1 MANLE
6 GDLALV
12 TGGARGLGAAIAQ
25 ALGTEGSTVII
36 ADVDGSGADE
46 SARHL
51 RDLHINAH
59 SVVMDVTDLDSVR
72 NAAADISSRYGDI
85 SILINNAGVAGGAK
99 TDEPHAL
106 SRWQQVIDV
115 NLNGTYNVT
124 TAFIEPL
131 KRTRGR
137 IVNVSS
143 VVAFT
148 SGFTSPGYAAS
159 KGGVRS
165 LTQMLARELAEHG
178 IRVNA
183 IAPGY
188 FDTAMGMKGTPV
200 GEQWIDWHCPM
211 KRFGEPHEIGGPVA
225 FLVSPAASF
234 ITGVTLPVDGGY
246 LVM

>member
-1 MANLE
+1 
-6 GDLALV
+6 
-12 TGGARGLGAAIAQ
+12 
-25 ALGTEGSTVII
+25 
-36 ADVDGSGADE
+36 
-46 SARHL
+46 
-51 RDLHINAH
+51 
-59 SVVMDVTDLDSVR
+59 MDVADTSSVR
-72 NAAADISSRYGDI
+72 DAAADVGARYGDI
-85 SILINNAGVAGGAK
+85 SILVNNAGVADGAR
-99 TDEPHAL
+99 TDDAHAL
-106 SRWQQVIDV
+106 SAWEHVIDV

-124 TAFIEPL
+124 VAFIEPL

-148 SGFTSPGYAAS
+148 SGFTSAGYVAS

-183 IAPGY
+183 VAPGY
-188 FDTAMGMKGTPV
+188 FDTAMGMKGKP
-200 GEQWIDWHCPM
+200 GGDEWIDWHCPM

>member
-1 MANLE
+1 VANLE

-25 ALGTEGSTVII
+25 SLGEEGARVIV
-36 ADVDGSGADE
+36 ADVDGRAAE
-46 SARHL
+46 EMARHL
-51 RDLHINAH
+51 RDLQIDAH
-59 SVVMDVTDLDSVR
+59 GVVMDVADVASVR
-72 NAAADISSRYGDI
+72 NAAADINSRYGDI
-85 SILINNAGVAGGAK
+85 SVLVNNAGIAGGAK
-99 TDEPHAL
+99 TDDTHAL
-106 SRWQQVIDV
+106 SLWQQVIDV

-124 TAFIEPL
+124 VVFIEHL

-148 SGFTSPGYAAS
+148 SGFTSSGYVAS

-165 LTQMLARELAEHG
+165 LTQMLARELAPHG

-183 IAPGY
+183 VAPGY
-188 FDTAMGMKGTPV
+188 FDTAMGMKGDPA

-211 KRFGEPHEIGGPVA
+211 KRFGQPHEIGGPVA
-225 FLVSPAASF
+225 FLLSPAASF

>member
-1 MANLE
+1 MNTLE

-25 ALGTEGSTVII
+25 ALGEQGAKII
-36 ADVDGSGADE
+36 VADVDG
-46 SARHL
+46 
-51 RDLHINAH
+51 
-59 SVVMDVTDLDSVR
+59 
-72 NAAADISSRYGDI
+72 AAADDTARRLRDIQVDAYSVTMDVADVHSVRQAAVDITSRHGDI
-85 SILINNAGVAGGAK
+85 SILINNAGIAGGAK
-99 TDEPHAL
+99 TDDPHAL
-106 SRWQQVIDV
+106 SLWQRVVDV
-115 NLNGTYNVT
+115 NLNGVYNVT
-124 TAFIEPL
+124 IAFVEPL

-137 IVNVSS
+137 IVNLSS

-148 SGFTSPGYAAS
+148 SGFTSAGYVAS

-183 IAPGY
+183 VAPGY
-188 FDTAMGMKGTPV
+188 FDTAMGMKGDPA
-200 GEQWIDWHCPM
+200 GETWINWHCPM
-211 KRFGEPHEIGGPVA
+211 KRFGEPHEIGGPVV

-246 LVM
+246 LVV